1 MNIHHF
7 SYSHHAPHN
16 VVLNCPFART
26 IYSFVHQSIFYWN
39 KLIVCAS
46 SVHDKCTFYLISL
59 VCY

>member
-1 MNIHHF
+1 MHHI
-7 SYSHHAPHN
+7 YN

-39 KLIVCAS
+39 KLDASIVCAS
-46 SVHDKCTFYLISL
+46 SVHDTCTFYLISL